1 MLLLSIS
8 RTAVSFVGAIYSL
21 IGSLLMLCNFVYQI
35 MLISQNVTSQE
46 FHQATQRGLRTGTYC
61 VRKQKFLYLEKNIL
75 CVKNNIE
82 KQLSNTQ
89 IKE

>member
-1 MLLLSIS
+1 MLFFTTKYLVRSPRRYIVNMLLLSIS

-35 MLISQNVTSQE
+35 MLISQNVTS
-46 FHQATQRGLRTGTYC
+46 
-61 VRKQKFLYLEKNIL
+61 LEKNIL

-89 IKE
+89 IKK

>member
-35 MLISQNVTSQE
+35 MLISQNMTSQE
-46 FHQATQRGLRTGTYC
+46 FHQASRRGLRTRYF
-61 VRKQKFLYLEKNIL
+61 V
-75 CVKNNIE
+75 VKNNIHNKGFFKNWTAFLFTKRE
-82 KQLSNTQ
+82 AKTT
-89 IKE
+89 IP